1 MYDLVPIAAVLLL
14 GLVLF
19 VVALFLIR
27 QLKREEA
34 KNRHLREKAKK
45 KVAA

>member
-1 MYDLVPIAAVLLL
+1 MPDLVPIASVLLF
-14 GLVLF
+14 GLVVFL
-19 VVALFLIR
+19 VALFLIR

-34 KNRHLREKAKK
+34 KNRHLREKTKK